1 MRDYVNHALARAAE
15 ERGDADRT
23 KTGVPLGRTVINPV
37 NGERIPMYVADY
49 VLMEY
54 GTGAIM
60 AVPGPR
66 RARLRLRAR
75 RSACR
80 SAR

>member
-1 MRDYVNHALARAAE
+1 MF
-15 ERGDADRT
+15 
-23 KTGVPLGRTVINPV
+23 
-37 NGERIPMYVADY
+37 VADY

-66 RARLRLRAR
+66 RARLRVRQGVRPADPARDRAGEDAEAPDDEGLPGPGRRADGQLRRA
-75 RSACR
+75 STA
-80 SAR
+80 